1 MENPLQA
8 ESGEFLRALFLFPT
22 QDLVEKTQTQYQQL
36 LESKGAADA
45 GLALL

>member
-22 QDLVEKTQTQYQQL
+22 QDLVKKHKRNISNYLSRRVL
-36 LESKGAADA
+36 LMQGW
-45 GLALL
+45 LFL